1 MAKLIAEEA
10 TDLQKQ
16 MEESA
21 RQRKGKWI
29 AGPSGVENLVMMGSL
44 LALESHRVNLGL
56 ESDEI
61 DLVEGW
67 VEHVRELAGRHEVLD
82 FDPESWACNKYH
94 SDLNLLDFTKL
105 RDHYR
110 VPEGVRL
117 IFPNKIDRPCSLPE
131 EHITIMRDSFSCR
144 MSLPFHP
151 FFRAI
156 LRSYNIIMDIL
167 RSSSLSKFGLAGLA
181 AKKIHL
187 IEKTKSLDNDK
198 KWILAELCLKCG
210 EKDQDAPPASFDP
223 RQTVLVPSALP
234 QGLQIIVQK

>member
-1 MAKLIAEEA
+1 MAKLTAEEA
-10 TDLQKQ
+10 IDLQKQ
-16 MEESA
+16 REEST
-21 RQRKGKWI
+21 RQQKGKWI

-44 LALESHRVNLGL
+44 LARESHRVNLGL
-56 ESDEI
+56 EPDEI

-82 FDPESWACNKYH
+82 FDPESWACIKYH

-131 EHITIMRDSFSCR
+131 EHITIMSDSFSCG
-144 MSLPFHP
+144 M
-151 FFRAI
+151 
-156 LRSYNIIMDIL
+156 

-187 IEKTKSLDNDK
+187 MEKKKSSDNDK

-234 QGLQIIVQK
+234 HGLQIIVQK